1 MSAGGRRLTLSPLGF
16 DIVLALS
23 QAPEGLRLADIGR
36 IIGSPVSSVQ
46 TALRVLIANRLV
58 ERADVDP
65 PRYGLSS
72 EHPARAELASL
83 ATVLPEP
90 AHAIG
95 IILRANPAVRYAA
108 VDSIGFLV
116 AEKRDPD
123 SAAVDALDR
132 HLALVADAR
141 SDAPS
146 LMRMTDDELGRLA
159 KVAMG
164 LRARV
169 RQALTIKG
177 RPPSGLQTGDPASAG
192 TSDGGTSDT

>member
-1 MSAGGRRLTLSPLGF
+1 
-16 DIVLALS
+16 
-23 QAPEGLRLADIGR
+23 
-36 IIGSPVSSVQ
+36 VSSVQ

-58 ERADVDP
+58 ERAEVVP

-72 EHPARAELASL
+72 EHPAREELASL

-116 AEKRDPD
+116 AERRDSD
-123 SAAVDALDR
+123 SAAVQALDR

-141 SDAPS
+141 SDAPA
-146 LMRMTDDELGRLA
+146 LMRMTDEELGRLA
-159 KVAMG
+159 RVAMG
-164 LRARV
+164 LRSRV

-177 RPPSGLQTGDPASAG
+177 RPPTGLQAPDG
-192 TSDGGTSDT
+192 TATSTTDG

>member
-1 MSAGGRRLTLSPLGF
+1 MSGGTRRLTLSPIGF

-23 QAPEGLRLADIGR
+23 QAPDGLRLADIGR

-46 TALRVLIANRLV
+46 TALRILIANRLV
-58 ERADVDP
+58 ERAHVDP
-65 PRYGLSS
+65 PRYGLSA
-72 EHPARAELASL
+72 EHPAREELASL

-95 IILRANPAVRYAA
+95 IILRANPTVRYAA
-108 VDSIGFLV
+108 VDGQGFLV
-116 AEKRDPD
+116 AERRDTD
-123 SAAVDALDR
+123 RAAVEALDR
-132 HLALVADAR
+132 HLALVAEAR
-141 SDAPS
+141 SDAPA

-177 RPPSGLQTGDPASAG
+177 RPPAAVGADRDDTRPAAV
-192 TSDGGTSDT
+192 

>member
-1 MSAGGRRLTLSPLGF
+1 MSAGGRRLTLSPIGF

-23 QAPEGLRLADIGR
+23 QAPDGLRLADIGR

-46 TALRVLIANRLV
+46 TALRILIANHLV
-58 ERADVDP
+58 DRAEADP
-65 PRYGLSS
+65 PRYGLSV
-72 EHPARAELASL
+72 EHPAREELASL

-116 AEKRDPD
+116 AEGRDSD
-123 SAAVDALDR
+123 RAAVDALNR

-141 SDAPS
+141 SDAPT
-146 LMRMTDDELGRLA
+146 LMRMTDEELGRLA
-159 KVAMG
+159 RVAMG
-164 LRARV
+164 LRKRV

-177 RPPSGLQTGDPASAG
+177 RPPVVVNATDADRARPAAG
-192 TSDGGTSDT
+192 

>member
-1 MSAGGRRLTLSPLGF
+1 MSTDGRRLTLSPLGF

-46 TALRVLIANRLV
+46 TALRVLIANHLV
-58 ERADVDP
+58 ERAEVVP

-72 EHPARAELASL
+72 EHPAREELASL

-95 IILRANPAVRYAA
+95 IILRANPTVRYAA

-116 AEKRDPD
+116 AERRDPD
-123 SAAVDALDR
+123 NAAVVALDR

-141 SDAPS
+141 SDAPA
-146 LMRMTDDELGRLA
+146 LMRMTDEELGRLA
-159 KVAMG
+159 RVAMG
-164 LRARV
+164 LGARI

-177 RPPSGLQTGDPASAG
+177 RPPNGLQPRTPGSASRPER
-192 TSDGGTSDT
+192 

>member
-1 MSAGGRRLTLSPLGF
+1 MSADGRRLTLSPLGF

-46 TALRVLIANRLV
+46 TALRVLIANQLV
-58 ERADVDP
+58 ERAEVVP

-72 EHPARAELASL
+72 EHPAREELASL

-116 AEKRDPD
+116 AERRDPD
-123 SAAVDALDR
+123 SAAVEALDR

-141 SDAPS
+141 SDAPA
-146 LMRMTDDELGRLA
+146 LMRMTDEELGRLA
-159 KVAMG
+159 RVAMG

-177 RPPSGLQTGDPASAG
+177 RPPTGLQPGDPG
-192 TSDGGTSDT
+192 RTKPPDG

>member
-46 TALRVLIANRLV
+46 TALRVLIANHLV

-72 EHPARAELASL
+72 EHPAREELASL

-95 IILRANPAVRYAA
+95 IILRANPSVRYAA

-116 AEKRDPD
+116 AEKRDSD
-123 SAAVDALDR
+123 RAAVDALDR

-141 SDAPS
+141 GDAPS

-177 RPPSGLQTGDPASAG
+177 RPPTGLEPNDIPGRAAET
-192 TSDGGTSDT
+192 

>member
-1 MSAGGRRLTLSPLGF
+1 VSADGRRLTLSPLGF

-46 TALRVLIANRLV
+46 TALRVLIANHLV
-58 ERADVDP
+58 ERAEVVP
-65 PRYGLSS
+65 PRYGLSTV
-72 EHPARAELASL
+72 HPAREELASL
-83 ATVLPEP
+83 ATVLPDP

-116 AEKRDPD
+116 AERRDAD
-123 SAAVDALDR
+123 SPAVEALDR

-141 SDAPS
+141 SDAPA
-146 LMRMTDDELGRLA
+146 LMRMSDDELGRLA

-164 LRARV
+164 LRTRV

-177 RPPSGLQTGDPASAG
+177 RPPTGLQQGDPGRARSP
-192 TSDGGTSDT
+192 DG

>member
-1 MSAGGRRLTLSPLGF
+1 MSAGAPRLTLSPLGF

-46 TALRVLIANRLV
+46 TALRVLIANHLV
-58 ERADVDP
+58 ERADVVP

-72 EHPARAELASL
+72 GHPAREELASL

-116 AEKRDPD
+116 AERRDSD
-123 SAAVDALDR
+123 SAAIKALDR
-132 HLALVADAR
+132 HLALIADAR
-141 SDAPS
+141 SDAPT

-159 KVAMG
+159 RVAMG
-164 LRARV
+164 LRSRV

-177 RPPSGLQTGDPASAG
+177 RPPTGLQPTETQPTSAPEG
-192 TSDGGTSDT
+192 

>member
-116 AEKRDPD
+116 A
-123 SAAVDALDR
+123 
-132 HLALVADAR
+132 DAR

-164 LRARV
+164 LRSRV

-177 RPPSGLQTGDPASAG
+177 RPPTGLQAGEPGDTSG
-192 TSDGGTSDT
+192 T

>member
-83 ATVLPEP
+83 ATVLPDP

-95 IILRANPAVRYAA
+95 ISLRANPAVRYAA

-116 AEKRDPD
+116 AEKRDSD

-164 LRARV
+164 LRSRV

-177 RPPSGLQTGDPASAG
+177 RPPTGLQAGEPGDTSG
-192 TSDGGTSDT
+192 T

>member
-72 EHPARAELASL
+72 EHPAREELASL

-95 IILRANPAVRYAA
+95 IILRANPSVRYAA

-116 AEKRDPD
+116 AEKRDSD

-141 SDAPS
+141 VDAPS
-146 LMRMTDDELGRLA
+146 LIRMTDDELGRLA

-164 LRARV
+164 LRTRV
-169 RQALTIKG
+169 HQALTIKG
-177 RPPSGLQTGDPASAG
+177 RPPTGLEPSDSPGAASD
-192 TSDGGTSDT
+192 S